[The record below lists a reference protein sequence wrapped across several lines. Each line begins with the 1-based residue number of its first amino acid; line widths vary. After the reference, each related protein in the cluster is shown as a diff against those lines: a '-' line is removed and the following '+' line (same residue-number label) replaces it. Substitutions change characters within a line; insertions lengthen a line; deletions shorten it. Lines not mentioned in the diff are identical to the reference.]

1 MKRTRYQYGRVEP
14 SPRAN
19 GPNVWVYRWREQN
32 PDGKSSRKSAI
43 VGSVT
48 EYPTH
53 AHALRAAEYMRLAA
67 NPDNP
72 NGRLISFGALID
84 RYMAEEMPQRFS
96 TQAAYRTYLGRYIKP
111 KWAQYSIS
119 TVKPFAVRA
128 WLKDLPLAPKS
139 QAHIRNLMS
148 VLFNCAMLW
157 DLIEVQ
163 VNPMKLVKIPG
174 STKRREEPR
183 VLTVEE
189 FNKLLAQIEGEP
201 YRTMVVLAMCLGL
214 RCSELIG
221 LQWQDL
227 DWENLTLL
235 VRRAVVAAHVDQVK
249 TKYSKKNLPLDP
261 GLADILLSWHRQTRY
276 GAPTDWVFASPFM
289 DGRLPYRCWGIQQRL
304 DWVRSVGTICVI
316 PIGRC
321 WTKPELRFPSNRRS
335 CGTRTSVPR

>member
-19 GPNVWVYRWREQN
+19 GPNVWVYRWRESN
-32 PDGKSSRKSAI
+32 PDGKSSRKSTI
-43 VGSVT
+43 IGTVE
-48 EYPTH
+48 EYPTQ
-53 AHALRAAEYMRLAA
+53 AHALRAAEHMRLAA

-84 RYMAEEMPQRFS
+84 RYIAEEMPQRFS
-96 TQAAYRTYLGRYIKP
+96 TQAAYRTYLGRSIKP
-111 KWAQYSIS
+111 KWAKYSIAA
-119 TVKPFAVRA
+119 VKPFAVRA

-174 STKRREEPR
+174 ATKRQEEPR

-189 FNKLLAQIEGEP
+189 FDKLLAQIEGEP

-235 VRRAVVAAHVDQVK
+235 VR
-249 TKYSKKNLPLDP
+249 
-261 GLADILLSWHRQTRY
+261 
-276 GAPTDWVFASPFM
+276 
-289 DGRLPYRCWGIQQRL
+289 PYRCWGIQQRHL
-304 DWVRSVGTICVI
+304 RPGGVKAGLG
-316 PIGRC
+316 PIG
-321 WTKPELRFPSNRRS
+321 WHDLRHTYRTLLDETGAPISVQQALMRHADI
-335 CGTRTSVPR
+335 GTTMNIYGDSVAESQRKANSKVVSLLLSKKNA